1 MDLWSALRIL
11 RRRWLVLLVGLLL
24 TGVALSGIVVKL
36 APQYTAS
43 GTVIVI
49 QPSVSSNPLN
59 SLDSANALAASV
71 AATLTNTGTSEAQVK
86 RAGGAASYT
95 LTVDANLPIVTIT
108 TTSTDPGNAVYTVS
122 VVARVMQDGLFQR
135 QRDLG
140 VTTSTL
146 LKVLPLDIPTSALA
160 TTGKV
165 KVLAIAAGLGVL
177 VAISAAFIAEAIIAF
192 RRREKT
198 VPSADLT
205 PGPRSDESV
214 VTVKLPR
221 RRAGSK

>member
-1 MDLWSALRIL
+1 MDLLSALRIL

-49 QPSVSSNPLN
+49 QPNVSSNPLN

-71 AATLTNTGTSEAQVK
+71 AATLTNTSTSEAQVK

-95 LTVDANLPIVTIT
+95 LTLDANLPIVTIT

-146 LKVLPLDIPTSALA
+146 LKVLPLDTPTSALA

-177 VAISAAFIAEAIIAF
+177 VAISAAFVAEAVGTL
-192 RRREKT
+192 RRRQKAL
-198 VPSADLT
+198 SAPAST
-205 PGPRSDESV
+205 PGPESDKRA
-214 VTVKLPR
+214 VTVDLPR
-221 RRAGSK
+221 RRSGSK